1 MNIRLTT
8 QHNPDSVFVQR
19 EQVKPNTFKE
29 ERIMIA
35 LTKELQQAVQEA
47 DEQPIRL
54 VDPRTNLEYVVLPA
68 EIFDRVQHV
77 FYDANPLRIEEQRAL
92 LVKVGLSVGWDDPEM
107 DVYNKFDPRRDREK
121 QVAECSLETV

>member
-1 MNIRLTT
+1 
-8 QHNPDSVFVQR
+8 
-19 EQVKPNTFKE
+19 
-29 ERIMIA
+29 MIT

-68 EIFDRVQHV
+68 EIFDQVQHV
-77 FYDANPLRIEEQRAL
+77 FSEANPLTIEEQRAL
-92 LVKVGLSVGWDDPEM
+92 LVQIGLSVGWDNPEM
-107 DVYNKFDPRRDREK
+107 DVYNKLDPRRDREK